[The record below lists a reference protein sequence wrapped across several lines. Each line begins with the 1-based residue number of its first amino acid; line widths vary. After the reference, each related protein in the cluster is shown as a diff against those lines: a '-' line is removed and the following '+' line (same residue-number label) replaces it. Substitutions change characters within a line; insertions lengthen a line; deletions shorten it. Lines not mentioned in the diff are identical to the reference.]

1 MVAADL
7 LERVAEG
14 EGRVL
19 GVGADEGIRRTSHHD
34 GLADAVALA
43 ETVWELVRTRPADP
57 GDGADPGS

>member
-1 MVAADL
+1 VAADL

-34 GLADAVALA
+34 GLADAVAVAVAGVGAGQVASGLMTA
-43 ETVWELVRTRPADP
+43 RP
-57 GDGADPGS
+57 G